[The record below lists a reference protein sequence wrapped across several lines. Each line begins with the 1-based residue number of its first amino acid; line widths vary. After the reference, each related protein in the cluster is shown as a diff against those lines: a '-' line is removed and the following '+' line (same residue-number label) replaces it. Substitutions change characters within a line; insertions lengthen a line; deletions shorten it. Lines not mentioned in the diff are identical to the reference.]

1 MKNNNRVEMIGRLED
16 EFRVVDE
23 FENDRFLETK
33 ISIKRLSPTNDV
45 LPIVV
50 TKNRLKKQGLWKKSL
65 RGKLIKAVG
74 RFSSYSKSN
83 KDGSHSLKL
92 YVFLEEIAVMGEE
105 FSDRTTNV
113 ILLDGYLCKD
123 PIYRITGAEQK
134 NNLDW
139 HQGKEITDL
148 LIATNRNKNVADYLP
163 CITWGRTARFA
174 QSLEVGDHIKIWGR
188 IQSRIYQKK
197 LETGETIIK
206 TAYEISINKLDRID
220 EEVIELQESI
230 DESEQVLEEK

>member
-23 FENDRFLETK
+23 FENERFLETK

-65 RGKLIKAVG
+65 KGKLIKAVG

-105 FSDRTTNV
+105 FRDRTTNV
-113 ILLDGYLCKD
+113 ISLDGYLCKD

-163 CITWGRTARFA
+163 CITWGKDARKASYFMMGMH
-174 QSLEVGDHIKIWGR
+174 VKVKGR
-188 IQSRIYQKK
+188 IQSRDYYKRLPNGK
-197 LETGETIIK
+197 GEIR
-206 TAYEISINKLDRID
+206 TAYEISAT
-220 EEVIELQESI
+220 SI
-230 DESEQVLEEK
+230 KPLED